1 MIYAGIVLLYAKEVF
16 VLDKIKIKKGDLK
29 NKISKSRVIALSAV
43 LMAAAG
49 VLLYINTMQ
58 GSKSVEFEKV
68 NESKLP
74 KEITSDII
82 PEYRSLERAL
92 ACSVN
97 DDIYVIVTRGE
108 KPTSGY
114 KVSVDSMVIEKKDEK
129 ETLIVYADFKDPDK
143 KTAFSQIITYP
154 VNVVKTDL
162 KRLPDDIEL
171 RIQY

>member
-68 NESKLP
+68 NASFQ
-74 KEITSDII
+74 
-82 PEYRSLERAL
+82 RR
-92 ACSVN
+92 
-97 DDIYVIVTRGE
+97 
-108 KPTSGY
+108 
-114 KVSVDSMVIEKKDEK
+114 
-129 ETLIVYADFKDPDK
+129 
-143 KTAFSQIITYP
+143 
-154 VNVVKTDL
+154 
-162 KRLPDDIEL
+162 
-171 RIQY
+171 